1 MPLILRGME
10 AQVLALKL
18 WRDYVIAT
26 LSVDAGIVFCFALE
40 SKFESREQTSGQC
53 AGHTVL
59 FGDWRGDAHFA
70 HLIRSLDSRA

>member
-10 AQVLALKL
+10 AEVLALKL

-40 SKFESREQTSGQC
+40 SKFESLEQASGRC
-53 AGHTVL
+53 AVF
-59 FGDWRGDAHFA
+59 FGDWCGGARRVFNTE
-70 HLIRSLDSRA
+70 S

>member
-1 MPLILRGME
+1 ME

-40 SKFESREQTSGQC
+40 SKFESREQASG
-53 AGHTVL
+53 
-59 FGDWRGDAHFA
+59 
-70 HLIRSLDSRA
+70 